1 MGRESRMRLERDAF
15 ELSELA
21 ERWAISAADIRFLVA
36 QGRLGLSVRIVAQPA
51 IQYDI
56 EISQEGD
63 PRRTLV
69 EKGLFNGLVDLAL
82 PDAFRLVRDG
92 EARVTDV
99 FLSNDRCVTLRNG
112 EGLLLRND
120 DLLVRRDR
128 AEALEREVFGVS
140 EGQGEA
146 FDFRMFVH
154 DETEFAFTLPQ
165 ARALEFMLAQTRAG
179 APDQHYLEILNA
191 VGSAS
196 QRLSSLFSRKP
207 HWKRLLRKTPG
218 RRGWY
223 HLDPRFVIWL
233 IATA

>member
-1 MGRESRMRLERDAF
+1 MRLERDSF

-21 ERWAISAADIRFLVA
+21 DRWGISAADIRFLVA

-56 EISQEGD
+56 EISQDGD
-63 PRRTLV
+63 PCRIPV
-69 EKGLFNGLVDLAL
+69 QKGLFNGLVDLAL
-82 PDAFRLVRDG
+82 SDAFRLVRDG
-92 EARVTDV
+92 EARVADM
-99 FLSNDRCVTLRNG
+99 FLSNDRGVTLRNG
-112 EGLLLRND
+112 EGLLLRTD

-140 EGQGEA
+140 EERGEA
-146 FDFRMFVH
+146 FDFRMFVY

-207 HWKRLLRKTPG
+207 HWRRLLRKLPG
-218 RRGWY
+218 QRGWY

>member
-1 MGRESRMRLERDAF
+1 MRLVRDAY

-21 ERWAISAADIRFLVA
+21 DRWGISSADIRFLVA
-36 QGRLGLSVRIVAQPA
+36 QGRLSLSVRIVAQPA

-56 EISQEGD
+56 GVSPEGD
-63 PRRTLV
+63 PCRIPV
-69 EKGLFNGLVDLAL
+69 EKGLFNGLADLAL
-82 PDAFRLVRDG
+82 PDAYRLVRDG
-92 EARVTDV
+92 EARITDV
-99 FLSNDRCVTLRNG
+99 FLSNDRCVTPRNG
-112 EGLLLRND
+112 EGLLLRKD
-120 DLLVRRDR
+120 DLLVRRER
-128 AEALEREVFGVS
+128 AETLEREVFGVS
-140 EGQGEA
+140 EERA
-146 FDFRMFVH
+146 DPFDFRMFVY

-196 QRLSSLFSRKP
+196 QRLSSLFSRSP

>member
-1 MGRESRMRLERDAF
+1 MRLARDSF

-21 ERWAISAADIRFLVA
+21 ERWGMSGAVIRYLVA
-36 QGRLGLSVRIVAQPA
+36 NDKMRLSVRILAQPA
-51 IQYDI
+51 LVY
-56 EISQEGD
+56 EQELTAEGE
-63 PRRTLV
+63 PFWVPV
-69 EKGLFNGLVDLAL
+69 EEKVFTGLADLPL
-82 PDAFRLVRDG
+82 RDAFRLVRDG
-92 EARVTDV
+92 EGQVRQL
-99 FLSNDRCVTLRNG
+99 FLPGDRMVTLHG
-112 EGLLLRND
+112 DGGISVSHV
-120 DLLVRRDR
+120 DLLVRREC
-128 AEALEREVFGVS
+128 AETLEHEWIGSPAERK
-140 EGQGEA
+140 EA
-146 FDFRMFVH
+146 FDFRLFVF
-154 DETEFAFTLPQ
+154 DGQEFSFTVPQ

-207 HWKRLLRKTPG
+207 HWRRLLRKTPG